1 MDTQGF
7 INRMATTCV
16 HGSVIINPYT
26 NRKVYVP
33 CGTCDACLLSK
44 TTRNEMRVFAA
55 QKVYKYTY
63 FLTPTYNAKTVPRYR
78 IKVFLPL
85 GELKQRQQ
93 AIQQG
98 LDYYSIGNH
107 VYVAIPCSRE
117 SVYRTV
123 TMFPN
128 NSKLR
133 KTITVPVSGISKDL
147 PDSWRFFATKR
158 YVEDY
163 CDKTDLRY
171 SRNRKT
177 GERYVRYP
185 EYANTYPYVNWN
197 DFTLFIKRIRK
208 AIFKRLGY
216 YAKIHYYV
224 VAEYGPNTFRP
235 HFHIILFFNEDEI
248 AQNFGRIVNPCW
260 RLGNL
265 DWSASR
271 GNAESYVAGYVNS
284 FSSVPYHLR
293 ENVAVRPRG
302 RFSVGCGN
310 EFFNPDKLIALQGDF
325 VSYIDGKNVAH
336 NGKLRTL
343 YPWRSCV
350 DSVFFRFAARDG
362 VSWNE
367 LYSVIQSVRN
377 VLRRPAFRGI
387 SPSATVKKLYKHI
400 YEELTPTERE
410 KYLEEDVHLRNISRF
425 LHLPFDQW
433 HSEEFQNSFFSRWY
447 NLFRHTHN
455 WLATIYKYNNNNF
468 TRFVNLIPYYL
479 KLSINFFKNYDYEGL
494 RNTLKDCEN
503 YQSDSAYLLIRQ
515 TEEENAKFLSS
526 PEGNASQSRLKKLMY
541 DATKHRELNDM
552 NIRFIQYG
560 TL

>member
-1 MDTQGF
+1 
-7 INRMATTCV
+7 MATTCV
-16 HGSVIINPYT
+16 HGNVIINPYT

-55 QKVYKYTY
+55 QSVYKYTY

-78 IKVFLPL
+78 IKAYLPL
-85 GELKQRQQ
+85 SELRQRQQ
-93 AIQQG
+93 NLAE
-98 LDYYSIGNH
+98 DPNYYSTHSH
-107 VYVAIPCSRE
+107 VYIAIPCTRE

-123 TMFPN
+123 TMFPRN
-128 NSKLR
+128 PRLR
-133 KTITVPVSGISKDL
+133 KDVLIPVSGISKCL
-147 PDSWRFFATKR
+147 PERWMFMATGK
-158 YVEDY
+158 YVSEY

-171 SRNRKT
+171 SKNRKT

-197 DFTLFIKRIRK
+197 DLTLFIKRIRK

-224 VAEYGPNTFRP
+224 VAEYGPTTFRP
-235 HFHIILFFNEDEI
+235 HFHIILFFNEDEV

-293 ENVAVRPRG
+293 ENAAVRSRG

-310 EFFNPDKLIALQGDF
+310 EFFDSEKSRALQGDF
-325 VSYIDGKNVAH
+325 SLYINGKDVVH

-343 YPWRSCV
+343 YPWRSCI

-367 LYSVIQSVRN
+367 LYSVVQSVRN
-377 VLRRPAFRGI
+377 VFRRPAFRGL

-410 KYLEEDVHLRNISRF
+410 RYLEEDVHLREISWF

-433 HSEEFQNSFFSRWY
+433 HSEEFQDSFFSRWY

-455 WLATIYKYNNNNF
+455 WLAAIYKYNNSNF
-468 TRFVNLIPYYL
+468 VRFVNLIPYYL

-494 RNTLKDCEN
+494 RHSFEACESS
-503 YQSDSAYLLIRQ
+503 QVDSAYIFIRQ
-515 TEEENAKFLSS
+515 TEEENTRFLST
-526 PEGNASQSRLKKLMY
+526 PEGIASQSRLKKLMY
-541 DATKHRELNDM
+541 DATKHRELNDR
-552 NIRFIQYG
+552 NIKFIQYG